1 MPRLWGRQGHEE
13 RGGASSDSAP
23 SLPAAAP
30 ADPAEGIAQRVF
42 EFQTD
47 LRNLESSGRRPA
59 RGAKSSCS
67 FPIRQVTI
75 TIYLPGPSHTLNDA
89 VFGRVQ
95 VDE

>member
-1 MPRLWGRQGHEE
+1 MRREAGQARTRPPHYLQQHLQ
-13 RGGASSDSAP
+13 A
-23 SLPAAAP
+23 
-30 ADPAEGIAQRVF
+30 PAEGIAQRVF

-67 FPIRQVTI
+67 FPIRQMTI

-95 VDE
+95 VDERRTI